1 MRELVCIV
9 CPRGCR
15 LRVDEENGCA
25 VTGNSCP
32 RGAEYGKN
40 EVSNPT
46 RVLTST
52 VRLSGGRYRRCPVKT
67 ESAVPKGKLLE
78 IMRQI
83 DGVELSAPV
92 KIGQVA
98 LADAAGTGVN
108 VIVTK
113 DMELYSHAK

>member
-1 MRELVCIV
+1 MKELVCIV

-52 VRLSGGRYRRCPVKT
+52 VRIEGARYRRCPVKT
-67 ESAVPKGKLLE
+67 RTAVPKGKLIE
-78 IMRQI
+78 IMGLLN
-83 DGVELSAPV
+83 DVEVTAPV
-92 KIGQVA
+92 KTGQVV
-98 LADAAGTGVN
+98 LPDAAGTGVD
-108 VIVTK
+108 VVATK
-113 DMELYSHAK
+113 DM

>member
-1 MRELVCIV
+1 MKELVCIV

-15 LRVDEENGCA
+15 LRVDEEDGCA

-52 VRLSGGRYRRCPVKT
+52 VRIEGARYRRCPVKT
-67 ESAVPKGKLLE
+67 RTAVPKGKLIE
-78 IMRQI
+78 IMGLLN
-83 DGVELSAPV
+83 GVEVTAPV
-92 KIGQVA
+92 KTGQVV
-98 LADAAGTGVN
+98 LPDAAGTGVD
-108 VIVTK
+108 VVATK
-113 DMELYSHAK
+113 DM

>member
-1 MRELVCIV
+1 MKELVCIV

-32 RGAEYGKN
+32 RGAKYGKN

-52 VRLSGGRYRRCPVKT
+52 VKLTGGRYRRCLVKT
-67 ESAVPKGKLLE
+67 RQAVPKGKLME
-78 IMRQI
+78 IMRLL
-83 DGVELSAPV
+83 DGVELAAPV
-92 KIGQVA
+92 KTGQVV
-98 LADAAGTGVN
+98 LPDAAGTGVD
-108 VIVTK
+108 VVATK
-113 DMELYSHAK
+113 DM

>member
-1 MRELVCIV
+1 MKELVCIV

-52 VRLSGGRYRRCPVKT
+52 VRIEGARYRRCPVKT
-67 ESAVPKGKLLE
+67 RTAVPKGKLIE
-78 IMRQI
+78 IMGLLN
-83 DGVELSAPV
+83 GVEVTAPV
-92 KIGQVA
+92 KTGQVV
-98 LADAAGTGVN
+98 LPDAAGTGVD
-108 VIVTK
+108 VVATK
-113 DMELYSHAK
+113 DM